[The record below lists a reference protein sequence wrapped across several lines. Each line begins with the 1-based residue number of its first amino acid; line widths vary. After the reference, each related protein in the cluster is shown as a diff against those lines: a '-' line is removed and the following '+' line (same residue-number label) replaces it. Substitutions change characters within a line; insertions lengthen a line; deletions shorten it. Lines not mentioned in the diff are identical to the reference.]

1 MWGLIA
7 QLGIYGGLALYHK
20 LTQKDP
26 PPPEPRWIE
35 LPQSEEGGSPPLV
48 FGRVRVHK
56 PILAQFPD
64 QVWTEPGFPIARY
77 VLGIPFRRGI
87 HRLHR
92 VYYGDLWSPSANIVP
107 DSSSH
112 SGVFKPD
119 ADVFGV
125 SNLSATVDTLEFGAE
140 DTAGG
145 ASPADGRHYRGYL
158 MAWCVLDM
166 QQPSLPDID
175 FELMTHAKTDTYFPG
190 SGIGSS
196 TVLLPGVPPEF
207 GYDASPL
214 DIICA
219 LLCDDYGKLGE
230 TPSTVIDAASFTAA
244 SLTLRAEGLGMS
256 IAWEE
261 RKTTREMI
269 DDVLM
274 HIDAALWHEPND
286 GKWHIKLIRGD
297 YDYDALPE
305 LTTNNCTIVNFEAG
319 STDGLVNAVRI
330 EYEDRDVGYQ
340 IKTVV
345 SEDQAAAMS
354 ADEERIESLKR
365 APGCKTE
372 TIARIRAAR
381 ELAWSSSPLIR
392 CRALAGMQMEDL
404 RPGHVVK
411 VTYPELQMAGRAMR
425 VANVSLGL
433 ATDNRVILDLVEDVF
448 SIYRRQVNPHV
459 GTHANPG
466 GLPLSV
472 G

>member
-1 MWGLIA
+1 MWGLVA
-7 QLGIYGGLALYHK
+7 QLAIYGGLAIYRK
-20 LTQKDP
+20 LTQNDP

-35 LPQSEEGGSPPLV
+35 LPQTEEGGSAPLV
-48 FGRVRVHK
+48 FGRVRVKK
-56 PILAQFPD
+56 PVLVEFPD
-64 QVWTEPGFPIARY
+64 QVWAEPGFAQARY

-92 VYYGDLWSPSANIVP
+92 VYYGDLWSANQNLVP
-107 DSSSH
+107 DFSTAFD
-112 SGVFKPD
+112 VFKPD
-119 ADVFGV
+119 VDVFG
-125 SNLSATVDTLEFGAE
+125 STSLSVTVYSLAFGGDIE
-140 DTAGG
+140 GG
-145 ASPADGRHYRGYL
+145 GSSPADGRHYRGYL
-158 MAWCVLDM
+158 TAFCSLSMG
-166 QQPSLPDID
+166 QPSLPDID
-175 FELMTHAKTDTYFPG
+175 FEIMTHAKTDAYFPG

-196 TVLLPGVPPEF
+196 TVLLPGVAPEF

-214 DIICA
+214 DILCA

-244 SLTLRAEGLGMS
+244 SVTLRAEGLGMS
-256 IAWEE
+256 IAWDE

-274 HIDAALWHEPND
+274 HIDASLWHEPND
-286 GKWHIKLIRGD
+286 DKWHIKLIRGD
-297 YDYDALPE
+297 YDYDTLPE
-305 LTTNNCTIVNFEAG
+305 LTPNNCTIVNFEAG

-372 TIARIRAAR
+372 TIARIIAAR

-404 RPGHVVK
+404 RPGDVVK

-448 SIYRRQVNPHV
+448 SIYRRQVNPHL